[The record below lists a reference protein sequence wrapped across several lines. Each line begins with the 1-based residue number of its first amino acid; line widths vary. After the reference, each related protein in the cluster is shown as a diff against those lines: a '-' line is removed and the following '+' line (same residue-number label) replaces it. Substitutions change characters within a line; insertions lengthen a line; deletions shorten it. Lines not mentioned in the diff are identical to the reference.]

1 MAPGGLHCFLR
12 TAKLLRFE
20 LEWLT
25 AKEADLS
32 APTPEI
38 KGLLWNS
45 CPLVDRVFVISVKP
59 HTGNLLKEQHFVS
72 HTQNKLAE
80 IVAHV
85 LPVLKLL
92 EAKGW
97 QPTKVTSLKIQ
108 KRNPKWVV
116 RISSDQT
123 CTLKNNVKQPKGIYF
138 SGLQAKARLRIGGGG
153 QTARAKPGAESIPLL
168 DGVSEWKRKCLWSLF
183 SLSVCRV
190 IPDVSSSMAHQSLKG
205 SHFFRTDLLLC
216 PPSLSTIHRT
226 PARSLGVGRCRLSA
240 HASDHL
246 SGPSSV
252 SPRLKLPCFL
262 YSD

>member
-1 MAPGGLHCFLR
+1 MTDSQGGGPERPHTRDKRAALKFLP
-12 TAKLLRFE
+12 TGWQGFHYFC
-20 LEWLT
+20 
-25 AKEADLS
+25 EASHWKSFKGAALCV
-32 APTPEI
+32 PHPEQVS
-38 KGLLWNS
+38 WNS
-45 CPLVDRVFVISVKP
+45 STCSTCPEASGGQRLTTYKSNFTKD
-59 HTGNLLKEQHFVS
+59 
-72 HTQNKLAE
+72 AE
-80 IVAHV
+80 
-85 LPVLKLL
+85 
-92 EAKGW
+92 
-97 QPTKVTSLKIQ
+97 TK
-108 KRNPKWVV
+108 PKWAV
-116 RISSDQT
+116 RVSSDQT

-153 QTARAKPGAESIPLL
+153 QTARAKPGTESIPLL

-183 SLSVCRV
+183 SLSACRV

-205 SHFFRTDLLLC
+205 SRFFRTDLLLC
-216 PPSLSTIHRT
+216 PPSLSTIHST